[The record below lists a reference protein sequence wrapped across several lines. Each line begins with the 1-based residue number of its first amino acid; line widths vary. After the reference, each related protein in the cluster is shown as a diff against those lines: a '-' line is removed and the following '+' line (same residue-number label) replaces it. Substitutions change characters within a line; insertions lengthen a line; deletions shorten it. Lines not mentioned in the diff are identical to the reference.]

1 MQCLTKQTHVLF
13 IFVYFC
19 FVLSLVCQ
27 ATSAVD
33 PATDQ
38 LIQNTIRE
46 VFSNNT
52 ILTIAHRID
61 TILDYDK
68 ILIMDQGNVLEY
80 DTVDNLLNDKDSK
93 FSEIVQTSFGV
104 NLNEIL
110 ATKRGGFNKKEE
122 DV

>member
-1 MQCLTKQTHVLF
+1 M
-13 IFVYFC
+13 
-19 FVLSLVCQ
+19 
-27 ATSAVD
+27 
-33 PATDQ
+33 
-38 LIQNTIRE
+38 IQNTIRE